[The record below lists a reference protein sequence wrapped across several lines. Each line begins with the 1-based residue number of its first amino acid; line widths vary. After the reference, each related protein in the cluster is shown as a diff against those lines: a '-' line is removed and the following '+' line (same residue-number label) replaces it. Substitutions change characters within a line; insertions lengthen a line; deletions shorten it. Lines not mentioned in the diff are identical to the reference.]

1 MKRRE
6 TRCARYLTFSCHQR
20 LALLG
25 RREWRDVFAHG
36 LAAARERCGFKLVAW
51 VVMPEHVHLIL
62 VPGLEVP
69 VPRILCAIK
78 QPIAQ
83 RAIKRWRE
91 TDAPILDK
99 ITVQDGRC
107 RFWQAGGGF
116 DRNVRGTK
124 ELGRE
129 IVYIHNNPVRRGL
142 VEHPTDWAWSSAR
155 WYAGQREGQVPVDTA
170 LW

>member
-6 TRCARYLTFSCHQR
+6 VLSVRYLTFSCYQQ
-20 LALLG
+20 LPLLG
-25 RREWRDVFAHG
+25 RRDWRDVFARH
-36 LAAARERCGFKLVAW
+36 LAAARERCGFRLLAW

-62 VPGLEVP
+62 VPGAEVP
-69 VPRILCAIK
+69 VPRILCVIK

-83 RAIKRWRE
+83 RAIRRWRE
-91 TDAPILDK
+91 ADAAVLDK
-99 ITVQDGRC
+99 ITLPDGRC

-116 DRNVRGTK
+116 DRNVRDTK

-142 VEHPTDWAWSSAR
+142 VEAPTDWAWSSAR
-155 WYAGQREGQVPVDTA
+155 WYAGQREGQVAVDPVI
-170 LW
+170 W